1 MKFAYDKDML
11 PLHDVVVYNPANNGT
26 RDPDTNYHE
35 VDSEAT
41 IDDKM
46 TVQYDR
52 TYSLRH

>member
-1 MKFAYDKDML
+1 VKFAYDKDML